1 MFDLFKKAIH
11 TIGKQLRESS
21 PFSTVSTY
29 KEETGKGIFSAVSNK
44 GSYGEFLS
52 YKKLS
57 TLPGYHK
64 VLFNIYLPNGKGQT
78 TEIDVVF
85 LHETGVYV
93 IESKNYSGWIF
104 GNEKDMNWM
113 QTFPNGKKYP
123 FYNPIKQN
131 AGHIRALQ
139 SILPSIDSGLYK
151 SLIVFSERCSLKKVH
166 HDSPNTY
173 VMNRNHL
180 KKIMTEEINS
190 SSHQL
195 EPEYI
200 DKVYRFLSH
209 YSKAEQ
215 IVKEQHVETI
225 QSRK

>member
-1 MFDLFKKAIH
+1 MFDLFKKVVH
-11 TIGKQLRESS
+11 TISKQLQESS
-21 PFSTVSTY
+21 PFASVSTY

-78 TEIDVVF
+78 TEIDVIF

-139 SILPSIDSGLYK
+139 
-151 SLIVFSERCSLKKVH
+151 VH
-166 HDSPNTY
+166 PPFH
-173 VMNRNHL
+173 
-180 KKIMTEEINS
+180 
-190 SSHQL
+190 
-195 EPEYI
+195 
-200 DKVYRFLSH
+200 
-209 YSKAEQ
+209 
-215 IVKEQHVETI
+215 
-225 QSRK
+225 